1 MTIPTTPTG
10 YADELFKRAK
20 SEFDTWG
27 DEFDRRLKGSMPE
40 GFGDL
45 KGDALVDYVE
55 WKGHQQIGMYV
66 GPDGAPVLNQQGKAQ
81 YVDMQTG
88 QPLKYTYGPNWLQ
101 AMGYLFNGQGNEFL
115 SAYMRQLKRR
125 AEEMYDVPN
134 R

>member
-1 MTIPTTPTG
+1 MTIPITVTG
-10 YADELFKRAK
+10 YTQECFKRSRAEITEWVKTLAK
-20 SEFDTWG
+20 HIEDASPDG
-27 DEFDRRLKGSMPE
+27 Y
-40 GFGDL
+40 GDL